1 MAEIVAMQYGWDYIL
16 LNRAARRTSGALMA
30 PALGQT
36 LNSASDPQGIATK
49 GIRPTVTGS

>member
-1 MAEIVAMQYGWDYIL
+1 MQYGWDYIIL
-16 LNRAARRTSGALMA
+16 DRAARRTSGALMA